1 MFNWFAKRNSKNNL
15 SPIDFSCIK
24 TDIHSHLIPGIDDGS
39 PDMDTTI
46 NLIKRMKELGFSKLI
61 TSPHVMSDFY
71 KNSTEIILKG
81 LDDIRSELKA
91 QNIDIEIDAVAE
103 YYIDYDFE
111 NKIETEKLLTFGS
124 NYLLVELSF
133 MEIPKNFFDII
144 FKLQLAGYKVVL
156 AHPERYNYFQM
167 KDYEDLI
174 NRGVFLQINWLSI
187 IGYYSPQI
195 KKKTEELISKEMV
208 SFIGSD
214 CHNMNH
220 AKLYSKCQSKRS
232 WHQLLESGKLL
243 NHKL

>member
-1 MFNWFAKRNSKNNL
+1 
-15 SPIDFSCIK
+15 
-24 TDIHSHLIPGIDDGS
+24 
-39 PDMDTTI
+39 
-46 NLIKRMKELGFSKLI
+46 
-61 TSPHVMSDFY
+61 
-71 KNSTEIILKG
+71 
-81 LDDIRSELKA
+81 
-91 QNIDIEIDAVAE
+91 
-103 YYIDYDFE
+103 
-111 NKIETEKLLTFGS
+111 
-124 NYLLVELSF
+124 
-133 MEIPKNFFDII
+133 
-144 FKLQLAGYKVVL
+144 
-156 AHPERYNYFQM
+156 M

>member
-1 MFNWFAKRNSKNNL
+1 MQ
-15 SPIDFSCIK
+15 
-24 TDIHSHLIPGIDDGS
+24 T
-39 PDMDTTI
+39 
-46 NLIKRMKELGFSKLI
+46 
-61 TSPHVMSDFY
+61 
-71 KNSTEIILKG
+71 
-81 LDDIRSELKA
+81 
-91 QNIDIEIDAVAE
+91 
-103 YYIDYDFE
+103 
-111 NKIETEKLLTFGS
+111 
-124 NYLLVELSF
+124 
-133 MEIPKNFFDII
+133 
-144 FKLQLAGYKVVL
+144 
-156 AHPERYNYFQM
+156 
-167 KDYEDLI
+167 DYEDLI